1 MSVIRTND
9 IRTCHDLRRIVFT
22 QEQGVSEAEEM
33 DGLDDQAI
41 HFLAELDGKPV
52 GTARILIK
60 GDSAKI
66 GRVCVLKGARGT
78 HQGKALILACIDW
91 ARSEGLARAV
101 LGAQIQALGFYE
113 ALGFAAFG
121 PIYDDAGID
130 HRDME
135 LFL

>member
-1 MSVIRTND
+1 MSVIRTDD
-9 IRTCHDLRRIVFT
+9 IKTCHDLRRIVFT
-22 QEQGVSEAEEM
+22 QEQGVSEADEM

-66 GRVCVLKGARGT
+66 GRVCVLKEARGT

-91 ARSEGLARAV
+91 ARGEGLARAV

-113 ALGFAAFG
+113 ALGFTAFG

>member
-1 MSVIRTND
+1 MSVFQTDD
-9 IRTCHDLRRIVFT
+9 IAQCHQLRRVVFT

-41 HFLAELDGKPV
+41 HFLAVVDGKPV
-52 GTARILIK
+52 GTARILVK
-60 GDSAKI
+60 GESAKI
-66 GRVCVLKGARGT
+66 GRVCVLKEARGT
-78 HQGKALILACIDW
+78 HQGKALIIACIDW
-91 ARSEGLARAV
+91 ARREGLKRAV

-113 ALGFAAFG
+113 ALGFTAFG
-121 PIYDDAGID
+121 PVFDDAGID

>member
-1 MSVIRTND
+1 MSVFQTDD
-9 IRTCHDLRRIVFT
+9 IEKCHNLRRIVFT
-22 QEQGVSEAEEM
+22 QEQGVSEAEEI
-33 DGLDDQAI
+33 DGLDHQAI
-41 HFLAELDGKPV
+41 HFLAEHDGKPV

-66 GRVCVLKGARGT
+66 GRVCVLKEARGT
-78 HQGKALILACIDW
+78 HQGKALILACIHW
-91 ARSEGLARAV
+91 ASNEGLKRAV
-101 LGAQIQALGFYE
+101 LGAQVHALGFYE
-113 ALGFAAFG
+113 ALGFSAFG